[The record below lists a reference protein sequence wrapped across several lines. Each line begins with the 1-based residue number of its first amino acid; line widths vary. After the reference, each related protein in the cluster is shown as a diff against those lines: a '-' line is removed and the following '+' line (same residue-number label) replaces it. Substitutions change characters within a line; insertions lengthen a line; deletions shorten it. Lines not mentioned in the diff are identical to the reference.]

1 MLPCSE
7 AVFLMLARRTMFIF
21 QRAILGPPRN
31 DVGETRYNTRHL
43 RIEAREKDL
52 SEAARSSLLSILQAL

>member
-1 MLPCSE
+1 
-7 AVFLMLARRTMFIF
+7 MFIF

-52 SEAARSSLLSILQAL
+52 SGAAGSSLLSILQAL